1 MKKTMEMKIVHA
13 HAAGIDVGSKT
24 HYAAVGQQPD
34 DIRSFGVYTDDHE
47 QMAAWFKERGIT
59 TIAMESTGSYW
70 QTLFASLQ
78 SAGFEVLL
86 VNGKQIK
93 NVKGKT
99 DVKDCAWIQR
109 LHSLGLLTGS
119 FLPQEKVAKV
129 RTYYRHRLSLIEQS
143 AKMSNKMQKAMR
155 LMNVRLDVALSDITG
170 KSGRRIIEA
179 ILEGERDGKN
189 LAQLA
194 DERVKKS
201 KEEIALSLQGHWQ
214 EEYLYELK
222 DCYDLYK
229 IYQQKLDDCDAE
241 IEKLLQQQITV
252 IANKEK
258 QLPKLNRKKH
268 RKNQIKFD
276 LSRLS
281 YQYTGVDLFA
291 IEGVSYN
298 TIIAFIAEVGHDINK
313 FATAKQFVSW
323 LRLAPNN
330 KISGNKLLSSRTP
343 KGKNKLALALRQA
356 ANTVEQ
362 MKHGALVSFFKRIA
376 YKKGRG
382 AAITATARK
391 IAVIIWKM
399 ITLQI
404 PYKPMDELAYKEKI
418 KEKVM
423 KNIKSKMKR
432 MSISIN
438 DLETCHGM
446 S

>member
-1 MKKTMEMKIVHA
+1 MEMKIVHT

-34 DIRSFGVYTDDHE
+34 DIRCFGVYTDDHE
-47 QMAAWFKERGIT
+47 DMIGWFKERGVT
-59 TIAMESTGSYW
+59 TVAMESTGSYW

-86 VNGKQIK
+86 VNGRQIK

-119 FLPQEKVAKV
+119 FLPREGVAKV
-129 RTYYRHRLSLIEQS
+129 RTFYRHRLSLIELS
-143 AKMSNKMQKAMR
+143 AKMSNKMQKALR
-155 LMNVRLDVALSDITG
+155 LMNVRLDVALCDITG

-179 ILEGERDGKN
+179 ILDGERDGKN
-189 LAQLA
+189 LAELA

-201 KEEIALSLQGHWQ
+201 KEEIALSMQGHWQ

-222 DCYDLYK
+222 DCYELYK
-229 IYQQKLDDCDAE
+229 TFQEKLDACDKE
-241 IEKLLQQQITV
+241 MEKLLQQQIKTV
-252 IANKEK
+252 ADNENPLSKLK
-258 QLPKLNRKKH
+258 QKKH

-276 LSRLS
+276 LSQLS

-330 KISGNKLLSSRTP
+330 KISGNKLISSRTP

-362 MKHGALVSFFKRIA
+362 MKQGALVSFFKRIA

-391 IAVIIWKM
+391 IAVIMWKM
-399 ITLQI
+399 ITHQI
-404 PYKPMDELAYKEKI
+404 PYKPMDETTYHEKI
-418 KEKVM
+418 KEKVL

-432 MSISIN
+432 MNISIN
-438 DLETCHGM
+438 DLETSYGV

>member
-1 MKKTMEMKIVHA
+1 MEMKIVHS

-34 DIRSFGVYTDDHE
+34 DIRCFGVYTDDHE
-47 QMAAWFKERGIT
+47 AMAAWFKERGVT
-59 TIAMESTGSYW
+59 TVAMESTGSYW

-86 VNGKQIK
+86 VNGRQIK

-119 FLPQEKVAKV
+119 FLPREEVAKV
-129 RTYYRHRLSLIEQS
+129 RTFYRHRLSLIELS
-143 AKMSNKMQKAMR
+143 AKMSNKMQKALR
-155 LMNVRLDVALSDITG
+155 LMNVRLDVALRDITG

-179 ILEGERDGKN
+179 ILDGERDGKN
-189 LAQLA
+189 LAELA

-201 KEEIALSLQGHWQ
+201 KEEIALSMQGHWQ

-222 DCYDLYK
+222 DCYELYK
-229 IYQQKLDDCDAE
+229 IFQEKLDACDKE
-241 IEKLLQQQITV
+241 MEKLLQQQIKTV
-252 IANKEK
+252 ADNENP
-258 QLPKLNRKKH
+258 LPKLKRKKH

-276 LSRLS
+276 LSQMS

-298 TIIAFIAEVGHDINK
+298 TIIALIAEVGHDINK

-330 KISGNKLLSSRTP
+330 KISGNKLISSRTP

-362 MKHGALVSFFKRIA
+362 MKKGALVSFFKRIA

-391 IAVIIWKM
+391 IAVIMWKM
-399 ITLQI
+399 LTLKV
-404 PYKPMDELAYKEKI
+404 PYKPMDETTYHEKI
-418 KEKVM
+418 KEKVL

-432 MSISIN
+432 MNISIN
-438 DLETCHGM
+438 DLETTYGV